1 MMMALYSRERSRGR
15 PREERRGDTGELQ
28 PAERAFV
35 IAVKALITILWFL
48 AQFASQKLINC
59 NEKNKEGMEKSK
71 GREKERERETEI

>member
-1 MMMALYSRERSRGR
+1 MMMALCSRERSRGR
-15 PREERRGDTGELQ
+15 AREERRGYKGELQ

-59 NEKNKEGMEKSK
+59 NEKKEEGEKGM
-71 GREKERERETEI
+71 EKERERKKGRQR